1 MLYSEVS
8 APDLE
13 NLTDH
18 FGVESSVQEA
28 RDANRATDILEDE
41 LPRRENNM
49 KLTPLPGAE

>member
-18 FGVESSVQEA
+18 FGVERSVQEA
-28 RDANRATDILEDE
+28 RDANSATDILEDE